1 VDRSCQEHRVVAE
14 ASHYG
19 GNVTWSAEESSG
31 LVPAGAFAE
40 VAEAVA
46 RVIEAVGIGILVVGG
61 LLAAV
66 EAVRNALARRPVYQR
81 ARRSFGRVL
90 LLALEVLVA
99 ADVVQTVAVDLTL
112 ESVATLGL
120 LVIVRTVLSFSL
132 SAELEGIAPWR
143 RAEFEARN
151 AQEAASEA
159 APSDPA
165 TPPRS
170 TARRAEL

>member
-1 VDRSCQEHRVVAE
+1 M
-14 ASHYG
+14 
-19 GNVTWSAEESSG
+19 TWSADETSG
-31 LVPAGAFAE
+31 LIPAGAFAE

-61 LLAAV
+61 LVAAV
-66 EAVRNALARRPVYQR
+66 EAVRNALARRPVYAQ

-112 ESVATLGL
+112 ESVGTLGL

-132 SAELEGIAPWR
+132 SAELEGIVPWR
-143 RAEFEARN
+143 RAEFEART
-151 AQEAASEA
+151 ARQAPDGDASDG
-159 APSDPA
+159 SA

-170 TARRAEL
+170 TARRADP

>member
-1 VDRSCQEHRVVAE
+1 MTDQP
-14 ASHYG
+14 G
-19 GNVTWSAEESSG
+19 G
-31 LVPAGAFAE
+31 LIPAGAFAE
-40 VAEAVA
+40 AAEAVA

-61 LLAAV
+61 VLAAV
-66 EAVRNALARRPVYQR
+66 EAVRNAMARQPVYDQ

-112 ESVATLGL
+112 ESVGTLGL

-143 RAEFEARN
+143 RAEFEAR
-151 AQEAASEA
+151 AAA
-159 APSDPA
+159 AANDAA

-170 TARRAEL
+170 TARRATP